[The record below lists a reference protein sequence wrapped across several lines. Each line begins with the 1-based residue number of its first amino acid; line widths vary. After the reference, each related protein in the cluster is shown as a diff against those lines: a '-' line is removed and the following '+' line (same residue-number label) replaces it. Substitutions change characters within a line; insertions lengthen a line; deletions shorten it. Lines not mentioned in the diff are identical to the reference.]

1 MVTPCLGIGHQGVHA
16 LIHPCLRSALAAPL
30 IKRSRGGG
38 SPRNPEESSACMPL
52 QKFAIPSV
60 SLKMFGE
67 LQRHCSKL
75 FFFAFHATTVIL
87 DSNGVKVHG

>member
-1 MVTPCLGIGHQGVHA
+1 MRSSIPACGLPWLLHLSKDHAGEEVHGI
-16 LIHPCLRSALAAPL
+16 LNSLFP
-30 IKRSRGGG
+30 
-38 SPRNPEESSACMPL
+38 CMPL

-87 DSNGVKVHG
+87 DSNGVKVQV